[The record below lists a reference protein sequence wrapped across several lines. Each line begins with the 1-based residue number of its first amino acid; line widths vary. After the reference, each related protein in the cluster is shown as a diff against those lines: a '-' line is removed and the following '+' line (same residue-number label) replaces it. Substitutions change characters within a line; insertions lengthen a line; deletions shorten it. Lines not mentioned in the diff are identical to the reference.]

1 MTIDIVAFIAEIFRM
16 ATPLVFAA
24 MAALICRQAGM
35 FNMGIEGMILCS
47 ALSAAT
53 FAHLF
58 KNVWM
63 GLLGAILMGLLTG
76 LVIAF
81 VSITGKADLYLTCIA
96 FNLAATGGTVFAMFM
111 MTGEKSTTSGAF
123 KSFQIPNINSE
134 TPVVGGLFGLIEK
147 IPVLGRIISGQSL
160 LTWVALLSVFL
171 MWLLL
176 KRTRLGLRIRAVG
189 ENPHAAES
197 VGISV
202 PKVGYISFSICGIM
216 SGLSGAFL
224 SMSWVTYFMRNMAN
238 GRGYIGL
245 SAQNM
250 ANGEPIGSAIAGVF
264 FGFCQALSITM
275 KNQTKFP
282 TEFLEMI
289 PYAATI
295 IALGLTGMLT
305 IRKRRKVESG
315 QAAAK
320 KD

>member
-1 MTIDIVAFIAEIFRM
+1 MLTAK
-16 ATPLVFAA
+16 L
-24 MAALICRQAGM
+24 
-35 FNMGIEGMILCS
+35 

-58 KNVWM
+58 QSVWM

-96 FNLAATGGTVFAMFM
+96 FNLAATGGTVFAMYM
-111 MTGEKSTTSGAF
+111 MTGEKATTSNAF
-123 KSFQIPNINSE
+123 KSFQIPNID
-134 TPVVGGLFGLIEK
+134 
-147 IPVLGRIISGQSL
+147 IPVIKDIPNLGRIVSGQSL
-160 LTWVALLSVFL
+160 LTWMALLSVFL

-250 ANGEPIGSAIAGVF
+250 ANGEPIGSALASLL
-264 FGFCQALSITM
+264 FGFCQELSTTM
-275 KNQTKFP
+275 KNQTNFP

-315 QAAAK
+315 QAAGK
-320 KD
+320 EK

>member
-58 KNVWM
+58 QNVWI

-76 LVIAF
+76 LIIAF

-96 FNLAATGGTVFAMFM
+96 FNLAATGGTVFVMFL

-123 KSFQIPNINSE
+123 KSFQIPNIDI
-134 TPVVGGLFGLIEK
+134 PVIK
-147 IPVLGRIISGQSL
+147 DIPVLGRIISGQSL
-160 LTWVALLSVFL
+160 LTWVALVSVFL

-216 SGLSGAFL
+216 SGLAGAFL

-295 IALGLTGMLT
+295 IALGLTGMLA

-315 QAAAK
+315 QAAGK
-320 KD
+320 ED

>member
-1 MTIDIVAFIAEIFRM
+1 
-16 ATPLVFAA
+16 
-24 MAALICRQAGM
+24 
-35 FNMGIEGMILCS
+35 
-47 ALSAAT
+47 
-53 FAHLF
+53 
-58 KNVWM
+58 
-63 GLLGAILMGLLTG
+63 
-76 LVIAF
+76 
-81 VSITGKADLYLTCIA
+81 
-96 FNLAATGGTVFAMFM
+96 MFM

-123 KSFQIPNINSE
+123 RSFQIPTIDI
-134 TPVVGGLFGLIEK
+134 PLIK
-147 IPVLGRIISGQSL
+147 DIPVLGRIISGQSL
-160 LTWVALLSVFL
+160 LTYVAILSIFL

-216 SGLSGAFL
+216 SGLAGAFL

-250 ANGEPIGSAIAGVF
+250 ANGEPIGSSIAALF

-275 KNQTKFP
+275 KNQTNFP

-295 IALGLTGMLT
+295 IALGVTGMLA

-320 KD
+320 EE